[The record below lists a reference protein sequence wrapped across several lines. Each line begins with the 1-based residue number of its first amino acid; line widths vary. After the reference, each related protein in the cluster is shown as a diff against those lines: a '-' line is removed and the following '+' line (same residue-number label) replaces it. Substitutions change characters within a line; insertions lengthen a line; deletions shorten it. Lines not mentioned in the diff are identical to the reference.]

1 MLKITSKENTRLRR
15 LSRLYAS
22 GRERRENG
30 LFVLEGV
37 RLVRDA
43 VENGV
48 PVREVYVTRQ
58 GIARLGERF
67 SMLSLAA
74 DELFEI
80 DETLSRRIGDTEH
93 PQGVFAVCEG
103 SLLTDGLPEDLSAG
117 CLLLCSLQDP
127 GNVGTIL
134 RTAAAFGLPVVMT
147 ADCPA
152 PDSPKVLR
160 AAMGVRHA
168 WRMPSAVCAV
178 EALRLRGVPVLAAAL
193 EDDSLPV
200 EKISLRGAAV
210 AVGNEGAG
218 LSGEVIERCS
228 GRVILPMEPGCE
240 SLNAAAA
247 ASVFAWELY
256 RAKRGLRV

>member
-37 RLVRDA
+37 RLVCDA
-43 VENGV
+43 VEN
-48 PVREVYVTRQ
+48 
-58 GIARLGERF
+58 
-67 SMLSLAA
+67 
-74 DELFEI
+74 
-80 DETLSRRIGDTEH
+80 
-93 PQGVFAVCEG
+93 
-103 SLLTDGLPEDLSAG
+103 
-117 CLLLCSLQDP
+117 
-127 GNVGTIL
+127 
-134 RTAAAFGLPVVMT
+134 
-147 ADCPA
+147 
-152 PDSPKVLR
+152 
-160 AAMGVRHA
+160 
-168 WRMPSAVCAV
+168 
-178 EALRLRGVPVLAAAL
+178 GVPVLAAAL